1 MGNESDFLHKR
12 FVSRL
17 LEKMVEK
24 GYSKEKLCKELAVS
38 HSTYENWISSKMP
51 QWSNFVKIAKVL
63 DVDVSFLISDG
74 YKPAE
79 EEILKRDKEG
89 YLRLTGRSVKTME
102 WDLMT
107 IFK

>member
-12 FVSRL
+12 FGSRL

-51 QWSNFVKIAKVL
+51 NWSNLVKIAKVL

-74 YKPAE
+74 KPTD

-89 YLRLTGRSVKTME
+89 YLRLTGRSVKAME